1 MSTRSI
7 LALQKGN
14 KVRYCFVHWDG
25 GNHGQTLKEMLDSEI
40 EDLFQKMSPVE
51 DGLYIGLDHLH
62 PKAYWEA
69 YVKANREDW
78 VKRGLP
84 QKDFDLT
91 YLRPQP
97 TAYDPVVEH
106 QVGPLE
112 HDTLGAFT
120 RESDEPPASPREAL
134 GGNLPFVTCE
144 YLWFYNLDTR
154 KLTMFSG
161 KNGQAWNPVT
171 STRRKRLT
179 PKKYDFSDWFN

>member
-78 VKRGLP
+78 AKRGLP

-97 TAYDPVVEH
+97 TAYDPPPP
-106 QVGPLE
+106 GKPSAG
-112 HDTLGAFT
+112 TSRSPRASTCGSTTWTPASSPCSPGMTGRPGT
-120 RESDEPPASPREAL
+120 RSRPPAESA
-134 GGNLPFVTCE
+134 
-144 YLWFYNLDTR
+144 
-154 KLTMFSG
+154 S
-161 KNGQAWNPVT
+161 
-171 STRRKRLT
+171 RRKSLIFRT
-179 PKKYDFSDWFN
+179 GSTD